1 MSQVETLEELP
12 ADTAELIDYIVLR
25 YHEKHRRQLPEL
37 VELARRVEQVHAGKP
52 GVPAGLADILKRA
65 LGELE
70 VHMRKEELILF
81 PAMRRPDGMRP
92 LDGPTSQM
100 REDHSDQGQ
109 MLEQITATTDNF
121 TPPEGACRTWR
132 AIAATGSTGSR

>member
-12 ADTAELIDYIVLR
+12 ADTAELIDHILLR

-65 LGELE
+65 
-70 VHMRKEELILF
+70 
-81 PAMRRPDGMRP
+81 
-92 LDGPTSQM
+92 
-100 REDHSDQGQ
+100 
-109 MLEQITATTDNF
+109 
-121 TPPEGACRTWR
+121 
-132 AIAATGSTGSR
+132 